1 MTQFPD
7 LIRTTPTQPK
17 TSQMEMLAGS
27 SPLSKP
33 LHLLI
38 ISNTEKGTHIQGA
51 DRDWVNLLNAMGPE
65 CVRVSWA
72 GIHDTERLGAHLDD
86 KLITRFIDLHFVPF
100 YELFHQ
106 SMYRHRSLRQWTFI
120 ILRAVKSLLRPV
132 SRLRREMQND
142 PPDLVITNTSVVL
155 VGALFSLLS
164 RLPHVWCVKEFLDP
178 QVPNCR
184 RYARLMEKLSDVVIV
199 PSKATA
205 RVFSRRVCVVH
216 DGNDLRSIQNSAAR
230 SSRERVL
237 ESLGLPTTQLVI
249 VQTGVLC
256 DAKGQ
261 HVTARACMQ
270 LASEGHDPCSILFL
284 GAGNVKAKEELRGI
298 LDQAPGEWRTS
309 MRFIEYEPGDFS
321 YLSTA
326 DIVVHPSVLPDPYPN
341 AVREALI
348 LGKPIVGSR
357 VGGIPDL
364 VKDGLTG
371 ILVEPDD
378 SAALAC
384 ALKTLILSSQTRTQM
399 SVAARQ
405 FAETSLDIRV
415 CKRAFLDILR
425 SVVKER

>member
-1 MTQFPD
+1 MP
-7 LIRTTPTQPK
+7 
-17 TSQMEMLAGS
+17 AGS
-27 SPLSKP
+27 SMPGTP

-38 ISNTEKGTHIQGA
+38 ISNTEQGTHIQGA

-72 GIHDTERLGAHLDD
+72 GIRDTERLGAHLSD
-86 KLITRFIDLHFVPF
+86 KLITRFIDLDFVPF

-106 SMYRHRSLRQWTFI
+106 SMYRHRSLRQWIFI
-120 ILRAVKSLLRPV
+120 ILRAAKALLRPV

-142 PPDLVITNTSVVL
+142 PPDVVITNTSVVL

-164 RLPHVWCVKEFLDP
+164 RRPHIWCVKEFLDP
-178 QVPNCR
+178 QVPDCR
-184 RYARLMEKLSDVVIV
+184 RYARLIEKLSDVVIV
-199 PSKATA
+199 PSKSTA
-205 RVFSRRVCVVH
+205 SVFSRRVCVLH
-216 DGNDLRSIQNSAAR
+216 DGNDLRSIENSAAR
-230 SSRERVL
+230 SNREQVL
-237 ESLGLPTTQLVI
+237 ESLGLPATQLVI

-261 HVTARACMQ
+261 QVTARACMQ

-284 GAGNVKAKEELRGI
+284 GAGNVTAKEELRGI
-298 LDQAPGEWRTS
+298 LDKAPGGWRTS

-326 DIVVHPSVLPDPYPN
+326 DIVVHPSILPDPYPN

-357 VGGIPDL
+357 IGGIPDL

-378 SAALAC
+378 SASLAC
-384 ALKTLILSSQTRTQM
+384 ALKSLIRSPQTRNQM

-405 FAETSLDIRV
+405 FAETLLDIRV
-415 CKRAFLDILR
+415 CKRAFLDLLL
-425 SVVKER
+425 SVVKEP